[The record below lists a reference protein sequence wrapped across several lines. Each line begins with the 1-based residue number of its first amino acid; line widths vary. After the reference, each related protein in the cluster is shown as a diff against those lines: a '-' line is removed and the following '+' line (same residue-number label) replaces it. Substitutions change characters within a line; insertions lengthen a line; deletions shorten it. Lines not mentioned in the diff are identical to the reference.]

1 MTYLSML
8 LLGMGG
14 KEPMTSEDYW
24 MDQVSRLRS
33 EKARLET
40 QIDQAKGILYGG
52 LDRDRDEDDSLRTL
66 CVVAVNALAMERA

>member
-1 MTYLSML
+1 
-8 LLGMGG
+8 
-14 KEPMTSEDYW
+14 MTSEDYW

-40 QIDQAKGILYGG
+40 QIDQAIGILYGG

-66 CVVAVNALAMERA
+66 CVVAVNALAEKREI